1 MNHAATSTDR
11 EPLVAGRPRI
21 LRAAAELVRQDRTA
35 FVAMVLL
42 NALAVGAGLVG
53 PWLLGRIIDEV
64 RGGAGVG
71 TVDRLAALILASSL
85 AQLLLVRYARRVG
98 YRFGE
103 RTLARVRERFV
114 DRILALPVPVV
125 ERVGTG
131 DLAVR
136 GTADIGAVGTAMRDA
151 GPDVF
156 IASIQVPL
164 ILGVVF
170 LASPLLGVCGV
181 VGFAGIAV
189 AVRWYLRRAHPA
201 YLAEGEAN
209 SALAEHLSGAAA
221 GTRTIEAFGLEQQ
234 QIALCLERI
243 DTCYRT
249 RMRTLHLRSVLFPA
263 VDVSYVI
270 PVVGVLLV
278 GGVLYEHDMVSLG
291 ALTAS
296 VLWLRQLSQPL
307 DTLLQW
313 LELLQRSEASFARVE
328 GIGVLLDAQGQTA
341 PTAPGAEPVDDRI
354 ELTRVRYSYDGAHDV
369 VRDVDLTVRP
379 GERLVLVGP
388 SGAGKSTLSR
398 LLAGIDVPDS
408 GSVRVGGVSLSALPP
423 ELLRR
428 QVVLVTQEQH
438 VFIGTLRD
446 NLSMAAP
453 TATDA
458 ELAEALAVVG
468 CDWAAHLPDG
478 LDTEL
483 GDGGHHLDGAQAQQ
497 LSLARVL
504 LADPHTLILDEATA
518 MLDPRSARR
527 TERTLA
533 AVLDGRTVIAV
544 AHRLHTAQD
553 ADRVAV
559 MEDGRLTELGSHDE
573 LVAAGG
579 AYAGL
584 WNSWHGRS
592 AGVSSS

>member
-1 MNHAATSTDR
+1 MSHSTPSDGTL
-11 EPLVAGRPRI
+11 LVADRPRT
-21 LRAAAELVRQDRTA
+21 LRAARALVRQDRGA
-35 FVAMVLL
+35 FIAMLLL

-64 RGGAGVG
+64 HNGAGVG
-71 TVDRLAALILASSL
+71 TVDRLAALILISSL

-98 YRFGE
+98 HRFGE

-114 DRILALPVPVV
+114 DRILALPVPAV

-136 GTADIGAVGTAMRDA
+136 GTADISAVGTALRDA

-156 IASIQVPL
+156 IASLQVPL
-164 ILGVVF
+164 ILGAVF

-181 VGFAGIAV
+181 VGLAGIAV
-189 AVRWYLRRAHPA
+189 AVPWYLRRAHTA

-209 SALAEHLSGAAA
+209 SALAEQLSAAAA
-221 GTRTIEAFGLEQQ
+221 GARTIEAFRLEQRQ
-234 QIALCLERI
+234 VSQCLEAV
-243 DTCYRT
+243 DTCCRT
-249 RMRTLHLRSVLFPA
+249 RMRTLYLRSVLFPA

-270 PVVGVLLV
+270 PVVGVLLL
-278 GGVLYEHDMVSLG
+278 GSVLHQNGMVSLG

-296 VLWLRQLSQPL
+296 ALWLRQLSQPL

-313 LELLQRSEASFARVE
+313 LELLQRSGASFSRVE
-328 GIGVLLDAQGQTA
+328 GVGMLLDAREPSA
-341 PTAPGAEPVDDRI
+341 PAEPDREPADDRI
-354 ELTRVRYSYDGAHDV
+354 ELSGVRYSYDGVHDV

-398 LLAGIDVPDS
+398 LLAGIDRPDS

-428 QVVLVTQEQH
+428 QIVLVTQEHH
-438 VFIGTLRD
+438 VFMGTLRD

-458 ELAEALAVVG
+458 ELLRALEAVG
-468 CDWAAHLPDG
+468 CDWAAQLPDG

-483 GDGGHHLDGAQAQQ
+483 GAGGHHLDGAQAQQ

-504 LADPHTLILDEATA
+504 LAGPHTLILDEATA
-518 MLDPRSARR
+518 LLDPRTARH

-533 AVLDGRTVIAV
+533 AVLEGRTVIAV

-559 MEDGRLTELGSHDE
+559 MEEGRLTELGGHDE
-573 LVAAGG
+573 LVAADG

-584 WNSWHGRS
+584 WRSWHGRS
-592 AGVSSS
+592 AEVSSS